1 LLTALQMLTLLK
13 TSGKKASKLFNSF
26 SPNPQRLENLRGINP
41 AILQDQ
47 KLQSDLANIE
57 ANLNGKGRVLVRPS
71 GTEALVRVMV
81 EAESE
86 ALLTEAMD
94 ALILRITAEA

>member
-1 LLTALQMLTLLK
+1 
-13 TSGKKASKLFNSF
+13 
-26 SPNPQRLENLRGINP
+26 
-41 AILQDQ
+41 
-47 KLQSDLANIE
+47 LQSDLSNIE

-86 ALLTEAMD
+86 ALLTEVMD
-94 ALILRITAEA
+94 ALILRITADSR